1 MDSQAL
7 SRPVLGLCLAAFGGA
22 GLPMAVKVAAE
33 LGVAV
38 VDLPTDSPLRLVS
51 PRGGKRGAAQ
61 LTRDEVGYVK
71 AQLSGAGL
79 TVHCVSNS
87 RDTQL
92 LLGPHDSATDTIL
105 PGSRAEKQ
113 AYGLAAALRTV
124 TLAAEL
130 GAPYARLQ
138 LGCPDYG
145 RWLTWPGAHTS
156 WQQNIDELVDRT
168 GPVLRRATELDVVVV
183 LEPHPKQVL
192 YDLLST
198 RAVLDAL
205 RGWPGRVRLC
215 LDPANL
221 AAVGYDPMVVVRG
234 WGRDLAMVHV
244 KDLQTWSAGDAPVGP
259 GWCRYGPGP
268 PIRFRALGLG
278 ELPWTRMIATL
289 LDEGFT
295 GPMYIEHEDTTLPRA
310 QAIRQAVRRVREA
323 LPEGPPEGRTW

>member
-1 MDSQAL
+1 MDGRNCASP
-7 SRPVLGLCLAAFGGA
+7 PVGLCLAAFGDL
-22 GLPMAVKVAAE
+22 GLPAALEIAAE
-33 LGVAV
+33 VGADV
-38 VDLPTDSPLRLVS
+38 VDLPTDSTFGLVDRLS
-51 PRGGKRGAAQ
+51 ADGPDPRCTARLAA
-61 LTRDEVGYVK
+61 LLD
-71 AQLSGAGL
+71 SSGL

-92 LLGPHDSATDTIL
+92 LLGPHNSATDPIL
-105 PGSRAEKQ
+105 AGTAEQKRAHGRT
-113 AYGLAAALRTV
+113 AAFGTVALASA
-124 TLAAEL
+124 L

-138 LGCPDYG
+138 LGCPG
-145 RWLTWPGAHTS
+145 FGSWLTWSGSQLS
-156 WQQNIDELVDRT
+156 WQQNIDELVEQV
-168 GPVLRRATELDVVVV
+168 GPVLDAATERGVAVV

-234 WGRDLAMVHV
+234 WGADLAMVHV
-244 KDLQTWSAGDAPVGP
+244 KDLQRWLGGGAPVGP

-268 PIRFRALGLG
+268 PIRFRSLGLG
-278 ELPWTRMIATL
+278 ELPWTQLLTTV

-295 GPMYIEHEDTTLPRA
+295 GPVYIEHEDATFPRE
-310 QAIRQAVRRVREA
+310 QSVRQATRRVREM
-323 LPEGPPEGRTW
+323 LPAGPAEGRTW

>member
-1 MDSQAL
+1 MNGQEHS
-7 SRPVLGLCLAAFGGA
+7 PPMVGLCLAAFGGA
-22 GLPMAVKVAAE
+22 GLPTALKVAAE
-33 LGVAV
+33 LGVDV
-38 VDLPTDSPLRLVS
+38 VDLPTDSPLRLLGPQGERPTTQV
-51 PRGGKRGAAQ
+51 
-61 LTRDEVGYVK
+61 TRDAVRYVQT
-71 AQLSGAGL
+71 QLSGTGL

-92 LLGPHDSATDTIL
+92 LLGPHDSATDPIL
-105 PGSRAEKQ
+105 SGSPADKY

-130 GAPYARLQ
+130 GAPYVRLQ
-138 LGCPDYG
+138 LGCPHYG
-145 RWLTWPGAHTS
+145 RWLTWPGTDTS

-168 GPVLRRATELDVVVV
+168 APVLRRATELGVVVV

-205 RGWPGRVRLC
+205 RGWPDRVRLC

-221 AAVGYDPMVVVRG
+221 AAVGYDPMLVVRD
-234 WGRDLAMVHV
+234 WGGALAMVHV
-244 KDLQTWSAGDAPVGP
+244 KDLQTWSGGGAPVGR

-278 ELPWTRMIATL
+278 ELPWTQMLTTL

-295 GPMYIEHEDTTLPRA
+295 GPVYIEHEDVTLPRA
-310 QAIRQAVRRVREA
+310 QAIRQAVQRVRET
-323 LPEGPPEGRTW
+323 LPQGPPEGRTW